1 LFRRCQEREYRIS
14 NKEYPFEKFDETSHR
29 KYNKYRQISRL
40 DIPCLLF
47 DIPAPLTPI
56 YFFISS
62 NSLILQKL
70 LNSRFA
76 KLKKIYRMNVKQAK
90 ILLEKINR
98 LFQSM
103 TMDEHVSEI
112 EKELMRN
119 YVKSLYEE
127 FMPDGGVKAV
137 PIQKAA
143 PIKVAPPISVER
155 VVEIPP
161 PPPKVEVVPIP
172 RPAPRPTAVETPKV
186 EMKVPPVRVAP
197 PPPAPKPVKLKISEE
212 HEDLFEFQE
221 ATDLSERLSQSP
233 IKDLNK
239 AMGIN
244 ERILTTNELFD
255 GNGDAL
261 KDALST
267 INRLSN
273 FDEAKDYL
281 ANIAEIYDW
290 ASKKKKKKAKI
301 FVKLVRRRFT

>member
-1 LFRRCQEREYRIS
+1 
-14 NKEYPFEKFDETSHR
+14 
-29 KYNKYRQISRL
+29 
-40 DIPCLLF
+40 
-47 DIPAPLTPI
+47 
-56 YFFISS
+56 
-62 NSLILQKL
+62 
-70 LNSRFA
+70 
-76 KLKKIYRMNVKQAK
+76 MNVKQAK

-103 TMDEHVSEI
+103 TMDDHVSEI

-127 FMPDGGVKAV
+127 FMPDGGAQVA

-143 PIKVAPPISVER
+143 PIKVAPPVKETPKVVAPPVRVER
-155 VVEIPP
+155 VVETPP
-161 PPPKVEVVPIP
+161 PPPKVEVAPEPTPEP
-172 RPAPRPTAVETPKV
+172 RPEPTPRPIVVETPKV
-186 EMKVPPVRVAP
+186 KKKAAPVKVAP
-197 PPPAPKPVKLKISEE
+197 PPPAPKPAKAKISDDQEE
-212 HEDLFEFQE
+212 LFEFKE

-244 ERILTTNELFD
+244 ERILTINELFD
-255 GNGDAL
+255 GNGDAM

-273 FDEAKDYL
+273 FNEAKDYL

-290 ASKKKKKKAKI
+290 TSKKKKKKAKV
-301 FVKLVRRRFT
+301 FVKLVRRRFV

>member
-1 LFRRCQEREYRIS
+1 
-14 NKEYPFEKFDETSHR
+14 
-29 KYNKYRQISRL
+29 
-40 DIPCLLF
+40 
-47 DIPAPLTPI
+47 
-56 YFFISS
+56 
-62 NSLILQKL
+62 
-70 LNSRFA
+70 
-76 KLKKIYRMNVKQAK
+76 MNVKQAK

-103 TMDEHVSEI
+103 TMDEHISEI

-127 FMPDGGVKAV
+127 FMPDGGVKTV

-143 PIKVAPPISVER
+143 PIKMTPPISVER
-155 VVEIPP
+155 VVETPP
-161 PPPKVEVVPIP
+161 PPPKVGVVPNRVPTP
-172 RPAPRPTAVETPKV
+172 RPAPRPTVVETPKV
-186 EMKVPPVRVAP
+186 EMQVPPVRVAP
-197 PPPAPKPVKLKISEE
+197 PPPAPKPVKAKISEE

-273 FDEAKDYL
+273 FDDAKDYL

>member
-1 LFRRCQEREYRIS
+1 
-14 NKEYPFEKFDETSHR
+14 
-29 KYNKYRQISRL
+29 
-40 DIPCLLF
+40 
-47 DIPAPLTPI
+47 
-56 YFFISS
+56 
-62 NSLILQKL
+62 
-70 LNSRFA
+70 
-76 KLKKIYRMNVKQAK
+76 MNVKQAK

-103 TMDEHVSEI
+103 TMDDHISEI

-127 FMPDGGVKAV
+127 FMPDGKEQSS
-137 PIQKAA
+137 PIQKTA
-143 PIKVAPPISVER
+143 PVKVTPPVKEVPSKVDTPTRGER
-155 VVEIPP
+155 VVTTSPS
-161 PPPKVEVVPIP
+161 PPKVEVTPEP
-172 RPAPRPTAVETPKV
+172 TSKSRPEPAPRPVVVETPKV
-186 EMKVPPVRVAP
+186 EKETPPVKVASVP
-197 PPPAPKPVKLKISEE
+197 TPKPVKGKISEDQE
-212 HEDLFEFQE
+212 ELFEFKE

-255 GNGDAL
+255 GNGDAM

-273 FDEAKDYL
+273 FDDAKDYL

-290 ASKKKKKKAKI
+290 TSKHKKKKAKI
-301 FVKLVRRRFT
+301 FVKLVRRRFV

>member
-1 LFRRCQEREYRIS
+1 
-14 NKEYPFEKFDETSHR
+14 
-29 KYNKYRQISRL
+29 
-40 DIPCLLF
+40 
-47 DIPAPLTPI
+47 
-56 YFFISS
+56 
-62 NSLILQKL
+62 
-70 LNSRFA
+70 
-76 KLKKIYRMNVKQAK
+76 MNVKQAK

-103 TMDEHVSEI
+103 TMDDHISEI

-127 FMPDGGVKAV
+127 FMPDGGVKAA

-143 PIKVAPPISVER
+143 PIKVAPPVNEVPKVVERPARVER
-155 VVEIPP
+155 VAPP
-161 PPPKVEVVPIP
+161 SPKVEVAPEP
-172 RPAPRPTAVETPKV
+172 APKPKPEPAPRPVTVETPKV
-186 EMKVPPVRVAP
+186 EKKAPPVKVAAP
-197 PPPAPKPVKLKISEE
+197 STPKPAKTKISEDQE
-212 HEDLFEFQE
+212 ELFEFKE

-255 GNGDAL
+255 GNGDAM

-290 ASKKKKKKAKI
+290 TSKKKKKKAKV
-301 FVKLVRRRFT
+301 FVKLVRRRFV

>member
-1 LFRRCQEREYRIS
+1 
-14 NKEYPFEKFDETSHR
+14 
-29 KYNKYRQISRL
+29 
-40 DIPCLLF
+40 
-47 DIPAPLTPI
+47 
-56 YFFISS
+56 
-62 NSLILQKL
+62 
-70 LNSRFA
+70 
-76 KLKKIYRMNVKQAK
+76 MNVKQAK

-103 TMDEHVSEI
+103 TMDEHISEI

-127 FMPDGGVKAV
+127 FMPDGGAKVA
-137 PIQKAA
+137 PIQKTA
-143 PIKVAPPISVER
+143 PIKVAPPVREIPKVVEPPVKVER
-155 VVEIPP
+155 VVETPPPP
-161 PPPKVEVVPIP
+161 PPPKVEVAPKPAPAP
-172 RPAPRPTAVETPKV
+172 RPEPAPRPTVVETPKI
-186 EMKVPPVRVAP
+186 ERKAPPVRVAP
-197 PPPAPKPVKLKISEE
+197 PPPPAPKPVKAKISEE
-212 HEDLFEFQE
+212 HEELFEFKE

-267 INRLSN
+267 INKLSN
-273 FDEAKDYL
+273 FNDAKDYL

-290 ASKKKKKKAKI
+290 ASKGKKKKAKI
-301 FVKLVRRRFT
+301 FVKLVRRRFV

>member
-1 LFRRCQEREYRIS
+1 
-14 NKEYPFEKFDETSHR
+14 
-29 KYNKYRQISRL
+29 
-40 DIPCLLF
+40 
-47 DIPAPLTPI
+47 
-56 YFFISS
+56 
-62 NSLILQKL
+62 
-70 LNSRFA
+70 
-76 KLKKIYRMNVKQAK
+76 MNVKQAK

-103 TMDEHVSEI
+103 TMDDHVSEI

-127 FMPDGGVKAV
+127 FMPDGGVKAA

-143 PIKVAPPISVER
+143 PIKMAPPVRETPKVVAPPVVVER
-155 VVEIPP
+155 IVETPPP
-161 PPPKVEVVPIP
+161 PPPKVEVVPEPAPIP
-172 RPAPRPTAVETPKV
+172 VPAPRPVVVATPKV
-186 EMKVPPVRVAP
+186 ERKAPPVKVAP
-197 PPPAPKPVKLKISEE
+197 PPPAAKPAKAKVSEE
-212 HEDLFEFQE
+212 HEELFEFKE

-233 IKDLNK
+233 IKDLSK

-290 ASKKKKKKAKI
+290 ASRKKKKKAKI
-301 FVKLVRRRFT
+301 FVKLVRRRFV

>member
-1 LFRRCQEREYRIS
+1 
-14 NKEYPFEKFDETSHR
+14 
-29 KYNKYRQISRL
+29 
-40 DIPCLLF
+40 
-47 DIPAPLTPI
+47 
-56 YFFISS
+56 
-62 NSLILQKL
+62 
-70 LNSRFA
+70 
-76 KLKKIYRMNVKQAK
+76 MNVKQAK

-127 FMPDGGVKAV
+127 FMPDGRVNAA
-137 PIQKAA
+137 PIQKAE
-143 PIKVAPPISVER
+143 PIKVVPPVKEEPKIVEAPVRVER
-155 VVEIPP
+155 VVETPPP
-161 PPPKVEVVPIP
+161 PPPKVEVAPEPAPKP
-172 RPAPRPTAVETPKV
+172 RPEPAPRPIVVETPKV
-186 EMKVPPVRVAP
+186 ERNTPPVKYTP
-197 PPPAPKPVKLKISEE
+197 PSPSPKPAKAKISEE
-212 HEDLFEFQE
+212 QEELFEFKE

-255 GNGDAL
+255 GNGDAM

-290 ASKKKKKKAKI
+290 TSKSKKKKAKV
-301 FVKLVRRRFT
+301 FVKLVRRRFV

>member
-1 LFRRCQEREYRIS
+1 
-14 NKEYPFEKFDETSHR
+14 
-29 KYNKYRQISRL
+29 
-40 DIPCLLF
+40 
-47 DIPAPLTPI
+47 
-56 YFFISS
+56 
-62 NSLILQKL
+62 
-70 LNSRFA
+70 
-76 KLKKIYRMNVKQAK
+76 MNVKQAK

-103 TMDEHVSEI
+103 TMDEHISEI

-127 FMPDGGVKAV
+127 FMSDGGAKAA

-143 PIKVAPPISVER
+143 PIKVAPPVREMPKVVERPPVKVER
-155 VVEIPP
+155 VVETPPP
-161 PPPKVEVVPIP
+161 PPPKVEVAPPTSVPAP
-172 RPAPRPTAVETPKV
+172 RPEPASRPTAVEVPKV
-186 EMKVPPVRVAP
+186 EKKAPPVRVATP
-197 PPPAPKPVKLKISEE
+197 PPPAPKPAKAKISEE
-212 HEDLFEFQE
+212 HEELFEFKE

-267 INRLSN
+267 INRLNN
-273 FDEAKDYL
+273 FEEAKDYL
-281 ANIAEIYDW
+281 SNIAEIYDW
-290 ASKKKKKKAKI
+290 AAKKKKKKAKI
-301 FVKLVRRRFT
+301 FVKLVRRRFV